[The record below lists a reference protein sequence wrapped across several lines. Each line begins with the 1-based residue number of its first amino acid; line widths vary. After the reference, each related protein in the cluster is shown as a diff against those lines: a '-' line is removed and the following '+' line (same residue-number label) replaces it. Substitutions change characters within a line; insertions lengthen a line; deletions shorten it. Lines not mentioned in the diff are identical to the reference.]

1 MFCFHHFISLL
12 DLRPKLKYVSVLI
25 AVNEEAHRAAY
36 AAELAQ
42 ARRGKKIVS
51 ASQRSGC
58 AMQSQLTGA
67 ATQSHG
73 SGPPMQAQRSGLALH
88 PQHSRGARQGH
99 VVVVRP
105 RRPAE
110 NPVVIS
116 DDEVD
121 DVDRRPERENATA
134 DMPMAQVPAVEEDED
149 MDFWS
154 QVDQIEAEALR
165 RAYAEKDDAD
175 MAFWSQHH
183 HDIDRVEASALGCPP
198 IVEED
203 PASSSDEDLLPGYQ
217 SPRC

>member
-58 AMQSQLTGA
+58 AMQSQ
-67 ATQSHG
+67 
-73 SGPPMQAQRSGLALH
+73 RSGLALH
-88 PQHSRGARQGH
+88 SQHSRGARQGH